1 MYPFYVLGIM
11 LLIGY
16 VVARVIISNKQYKR
30 KPKSYLMIVK
40 HSGQEFRSSTTA
52 VNRVEAETE
61 LHQEICQQ
69 IEEAGLNPFDGTT
82 EYRLFGET
90 FTEVFPDKMMVFRPS
105 KR

>member
-16 VVARVIISNKQYKR
+16 VVARVIISNRYDKR
-30 KPKSYLMIVK
+30 KQKSYLMIVK

-52 VNRVEAETE
+52 VSRIEAETE

-69 IEEAGLNPFDGTT
+69 IQDAGLNPFDGTT

-90 FTEVFPDKMMVFRPS
+90 LTEIMLDKMMVFRPD